1 MTGGQRQ
8 SNKARTSE
16 VHRKP
21 ETPRVVS
28 KEDFAQGRSLYQ
40 WAGEGSSTGEQP
52 YCLSFQERK
61 KLPGRTGAGDL
72 PDTFS
77 IANFVSL
84 WGQFHITGKIIRSIK
99 KSLAI
104 SPEVPGGYRSENRG
118 NSAKGRSLLPSRE
131 TREREEKLS
140 PRIYIYESSVPTFF
154 VVNVIKYLHNKV
166 CFVSRF

>member
-1 MTGGQRQ
+1 LFNE
-8 SNKARTSE
+8 SRTSE

-21 ETPRVVS
+21 ETPRVIS
-28 KEDFAQGRSLYQ
+28 KEDFAKGRSLSQ
-40 WAGEGSSTGEQP
+40 WAGEGSSTSVAACQPFFSGEK
-52 YCLSFQERK
+52 E
-61 KLPGRTGAGDL
+61 LPGRTGAGDL
-72 PDTFS
+72 PDIYS
-77 IANFVSL
+77 ITQFVSL

-104 SPEVPGGYRSENRG
+104 SPEVPGGYRSEDRG

-140 PRIYIYESSVPTFF
+140 PRIYIYESSVPTFC

-166 CFVSRF
+166 CFVSRL